1 MKIRK
6 AYKFRLKPSGKQEE
20 MLRQYMGAVRFAWN
34 KVLALNL
41 ERLHNRQPLIWYNE
55 SDYWSK
61 LWKASEEYGFL
72 AAVPAHCL
80 QQKLRDLD
88 KAFRDAFNSNQPLKR
103 IPRFKKRGLHDSIRF
118 PEAKHI
124 QIENRRIK
132 LPKMGWMG
140 FFKSQ
145 AIKGSIKNATISI
158 QGQHLYV
165 SIQVE
170 QEINTT
176 LAKNP
181 VSAIGVDMGI
191 ASFAALSTGEMLQP
205 INSFRMLE
213 NKLAKA
219 QKKLS
224 RKKRFSSNWKKQKT
238 KIQILH
244 RKIAN
249 TRYDFLHKSSTTLCK
264 NHAMIVVEDLKI
276 KNMSKSAKGSIETPG
291 TNVSAKS
298 GLNKSILDQGWGEF
312 RRQLEYKLT
321 WSGGVF
327 VKVAPHYTSQCCSQC
342 GYTDKKNRNRQS
354 QFECQECSYRN
365 NADINAANNILAAGH
380 AVLACG
386 EEPLGASAKQE
397 PLRKSD
403 PLAA

>member
-6 AYKFRLKPSGKQEE
+6 AYKFRLKPSVKQEE

-41 ERLHNRQPLIWYNE
+41 ERLGNRQPLIWYNE
-55 SDYWSK
+55 ADYWSK

-72 AAVPAHCL
+72 ADVPAHCL

-88 KAFRDAFNSNQPLKR
+88 KAFRDAFNRNQPLKR

-132 LPKMGWMG
+132 LPKLGWMG

-145 AIKGSIKNATISI
+145 AIKGNIKNATISI
-158 QGQHLYV
+158 QGSHLYV

-176 LAKNP
+176 LPTKP
-181 VSAIGVDMGI
+181 VSAIGIDMGI
-191 ASFAALSTGEMLQP
+191 ASFAALSTGELLQP
-205 INSFRMLE
+205 INSFRILE

-219 QKKLS
+219 QKQLS

-238 KIQILH
+238 KIQKLH

-276 KNMSKSAKGSIETPG
+276 KNMSKSAKGSIEIPG

-321 WSGGVF
+321 WFGGVF
-327 VKVAPHYTSQCCSQC
+327 VKVAAHYTSQCCSQC
-342 GYTDKKNRNRQS
+342 SYTDKKNRKTQS
-354 QFECQECSYRN
+354 QFECQKCSYRN

-386 EEPLGASAKQE
+386 EEPLGASVKQE

-403 PLAA
+403 RLAA